1 MFCIGAE
8 GTCIALVL
16 KAHVLHW
23 CCGHMY
29 CIDAESTCIALG
41 HMKMNLWSS
50 GSCKT
55 QAIAVAKESVEAH
68 EIDIAKALK

>member
-1 MFCIGAE
+1 MYCIGAV

-16 KAHVLHW
+16 RAHVLHW
-23 CCGHMY
+23 CRGH
-29 CIDAESTCIALG
+29 
-41 HMKMNLWSS
+41 MNLWSS

-55 QAIAVAKESVEAH
+55 QALAVAKESVEAH